1 MLATTA
7 DGALSH
13 LVGAMGGDAQ
23 PQILLQVLARM
34 LPGGQDPATALAGA
48 RLALDAPEAGPF
60 RLWWGDGDDLRV
72 LVESNAPEEWVD
84 GLRQRGHRVQP
95 IGAFDPTAVGCSQVI
110 AVVRPTDDDPTQR
123 QSHFVGAAD
132 PRSPNGG
139 TASR

>member
-1 MLATTA
+1 
-7 DGALSH
+7 
-13 LVGAMGGDAQ
+13 MGGDAQ

-34 LPGGQDPATALAGA
+34 MPGGQDPAAALAGA

-110 AVVRPTDDDPTQR
+110 AVVRPAEPADGDGAPR

-132 PRSPNGG
+132 PRSPSGG